1 MFLTHV
7 IKSVQLGQQTKQSW
21 LVFNASI
28 ELWNNYLPVFKM
40 LGFYEKIHS
49 GCTKAMQECFEAMN
63 GCFVSA
69 NFMPD
74 HVDYE
79 LNKKMLV
86 FSNISVLLAR
96 IFEYKTNNTEAVR
109 ICDILLSKQLPSHLR
124 KTFDSI
130 KARVTKQVSKGPEQA
145 KKDAPKGG
153 KGAPEV
159 VKDAVGISKTDLL
172 TSEVLSY
179 LELIANG

>member
-130 KARVTKQVSKGPEQA
+130 KARVTKQVSKGPEQP

>member
-1 MFLTHV
+1 
-7 IKSVQLGQQTKQSW
+7 
-21 LVFNASI
+21 
-28 ELWNNYLPVFKM
+28 
-40 LGFYEKIHS
+40 
-49 GCTKAMQECFEAMN
+49 
-63 GCFVSA
+63 
-69 NFMPD
+69 MPD

-130 KARVTKQVSKGPEQA
+130 KARITKQVSKGPEQP